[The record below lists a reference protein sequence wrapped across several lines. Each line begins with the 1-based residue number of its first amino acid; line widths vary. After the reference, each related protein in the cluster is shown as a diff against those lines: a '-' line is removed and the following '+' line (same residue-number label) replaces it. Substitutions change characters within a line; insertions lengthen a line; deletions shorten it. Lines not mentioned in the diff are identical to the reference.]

1 MANNHETPMSATVL
15 DEALYEKYIR
25 PTQRPRS
32 SLVGVEFELPVVNL
46 NGHAV
51 SFRTVH
57 EMTEEF
63 LRRFPFDTLHRDDEG
78 EIYAAVRSGNG
89 DTLSYDCSYN
99 TLELSFGTEG
109 DMHTIEDRFRAYYT
123 VIQSMLQQSGHS
135 LTGMGINPH
144 YRVNRNEPVPNGRY
158 RMLLHH
164 LKSYRRYGHSI
175 PFHHHPN
182 FGLFSCAS
190 QVQLDVDEKTLPE
203 VLNTFTKLEPLK
215 SLLFANSPWGRRNE
229 VLCGRDYFWK
239 NSLHGLNRH
248 NVDMYSVDFSS
259 SDEII
264 SYIKSMSIYC
274 VEREGQYINFRPTL
288 LEDYFSA
295 GSVEGEF
302 YAEGGYRSIRFEPS
316 IEDLKYLRS
325 FKFEDLTYRGTVEFR
340 SVCTQPVRDVMASA
354 AFHAGLMEKLPA
366 LSDLLDGDRALYHRG
381 YNASELRCLLN
392 RREFPHFLRKSEITA
407 LAFNVL
413 DIASDGLRARGLH
426 EEGYLAPLYQR
437 AETLTS
443 PALRMAEE
451 LENGRPLGELIAD
464 YAALS

>member
-78 EIYAAVRSGNG
+78 EIYAAVRSRNG

-99 TLELSFGTEG
+99 TLELSFGTEK
-109 DMHTIEDRFRAYYT
+109 DMHTIEERFRAYYT
-123 VIQSMLQQSGHS
+123 VIQSILQQSGHS

-215 SLLFANSPWGRRNE
+215 SLLFANSP
-229 VLCGRDYFWK
+229 
-239 NSLHGLNRH
+239 
-248 NVDMYSVDFSS
+248 
-259 SDEII
+259 
-264 SYIKSMSIYC
+264 
-274 VEREGQYINFRPTL
+274 
-288 LEDYFSA
+288 
-295 GSVEGEF
+295 
-302 YAEGGYRSIRFEPS
+302 
-316 IEDLKYLRS
+316 
-325 FKFEDLTYRGTVEFR
+325 
-340 SVCTQPVRDVMASA
+340 
-354 AFHAGLMEKLPA
+354 
-366 LSDLLDGDRALYHRG
+366 
-381 YNASELRCLLN
+381 
-392 RREFPHFLRKSEITA
+392 
-407 LAFNVL
+407 
-413 DIASDGLRARGLH
+413 
-426 EEGYLAPLYQR
+426 
-437 AETLTS
+437 
-443 PALRMAEE
+443 
-451 LENGRPLGELIAD
+451 
-464 YAALS
+464 

>member
-1 MANNHETPMSATVL
+1 MANNHQEPVSATAL

-46 NGHAV
+46 SGQAV

-63 LRRFPFDTLHRDDEG
+63 VRRFPFDTLHRDDEG
-78 EIYAAVRSGNG
+78 EIYSAVRSGNG

-99 TLELSFGTEG
+99 TLELSFGTEK
-109 DMHTIEDRFRAYYT
+109 DMHTIEERFRAYYT
-123 VIQSMLQQSGHS
+123 VIQSILQQSGHS

-215 SLLFANSPWGRRNE
+215 SLLFANSP
-229 VLCGRDYFWK
+229 
-239 NSLHGLNRH
+239 
-248 NVDMYSVDFSS
+248 
-259 SDEII
+259 
-264 SYIKSMSIYC
+264 
-274 VEREGQYINFRPTL
+274 
-288 LEDYFSA
+288 
-295 GSVEGEF
+295 
-302 YAEGGYRSIRFEPS
+302 
-316 IEDLKYLRS
+316 
-325 FKFEDLTYRGTVEFR
+325 
-340 SVCTQPVRDVMASA
+340 
-354 AFHAGLMEKLPA
+354 
-366 LSDLLDGDRALYHRG
+366 
-381 YNASELRCLLN
+381 
-392 RREFPHFLRKSEITA
+392 
-407 LAFNVL
+407 
-413 DIASDGLRARGLH
+413 
-426 EEGYLAPLYQR
+426 
-437 AETLTS
+437 
-443 PALRMAEE
+443 
-451 LENGRPLGELIAD
+451 
-464 YAALS
+464 

>member
-1 MANNHETPMSATVL
+1 
-15 DEALYEKYIR
+15 
-25 PTQRPRS
+25 
-32 SLVGVEFELPVVNL
+32 
-46 NGHAV
+46 
-51 SFRTVH
+51 
-57 EMTEEF
+57 
-63 LRRFPFDTLHRDDEG
+63 
-78 EIYAAVRSGNG
+78 
-89 DTLSYDCSYN
+89 
-99 TLELSFGTEG
+99 
-109 DMHTIEDRFRAYYT
+109 
-123 VIQSMLQQSGHS
+123 
-135 LTGMGINPH
+135 
-144 YRVNRNEPVPNGRY
+144 
-158 RMLLHH
+158 
-164 LKSYRRYGHSI
+164 
-175 PFHHHPN
+175 
-182 FGLFSCAS
+182 
-190 QVQLDVDEKTLPE
+190 
-203 VLNTFTKLEPLK
+203 
-215 SLLFANSPWGRRNE
+215 
-229 VLCGRDYFWK
+229 
-239 NSLHGLNRH
+239 
-248 NVDMYSVDFSS
+248 MYSVDFSS